1 MQEDTGLWVYKK
13 PIREKYELDEDH
25 VIGGAPV
32 FLNYADQPENKSLCG
47 SFSGIFKISKKRWHE
62 MLLKFIWSTYV
73 LHDPQCSRAFK

>member
-47 SFSGIFKISKKRWHE
+47 SFSGIFKISKKKMTWNAAKVYMKH
-62 MLLKFIWSTYV
+62 LCFTWSSV
-73 LHDPQCSRAFK
+73 